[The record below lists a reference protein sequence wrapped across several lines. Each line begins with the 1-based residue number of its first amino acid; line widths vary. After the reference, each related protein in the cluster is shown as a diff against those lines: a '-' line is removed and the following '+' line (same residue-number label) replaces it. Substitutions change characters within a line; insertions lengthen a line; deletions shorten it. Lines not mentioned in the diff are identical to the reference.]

1 MIEYATAVSKGVALI
16 GLRIAQRVRC
26 MASEATKNDLT
37 PMKTVS
43 MEGSTISETSLQ
55 SPQSILNM
63 PAVSSPLCSQYSM
76 IPASLPLLPQG
87 CSHGGVHHFSYSGMF
102 NGDPA
107 PAAFTMSAGFNGPP
121 LMVSSSCSLPPDLE
135 RQSSTPNQ
143 VIASSPSDCTSHQS
157 TPSTRKSFASP
168 DVNFIIIIQ

>member
-1 MIEYATAVSKGVALI
+1 
-16 GLRIAQRVRC
+16 
-26 MASEATKNDLT
+26 MASEDSKNDLT
-37 PMKTVS
+37 AMKYVI

-76 IPASLPLLPQG
+76 IPTSLPLLPQG
-87 CSHGGVHHFSYSGMF
+87 CSHGGVHHFPGVF
-102 NGDPA
+102 NGDPTQ
-107 PAAFTMSAGFNGPP
+107 AAFTMPAGFTGQP
-121 LMVSSSCSLPPDLE
+121 LIAPSSCSMPPDLE

-157 TPSTRKSFASP
+157 TPSTRKSA
-168 DVNFIIIIQ
+168 VRMLILLYTITC

>member
-1 MIEYATAVSKGVALI
+1 MPLRSKKGVTLI
-16 GLRIAQRVRC
+16 DLYHHIHC
-26 MASEATKNDLT
+26 MASEESKNDLSA
-37 PMKTVS
+37 MKSVS

-63 PAVSSPLCSQYSM
+63 PAVSSPLSSQYSM

-87 CSHGGVHHFSYSGMF
+87 CSHGGMHHFSYSGVF
-102 NGDPA
+102 NGDPTP
-107 PAAFTMSAGFNGPP
+107 PAAFTMSAGFTGQP
-121 LMVSSSCSLPPDLE
+121 LMAASSCSMPPDVE

-157 TPSTRKSFASP
+157 TPSTRKFCKCGC
-168 DVNFIIIIQ
+168 

>member
-1 MIEYATAVSKGVALI
+1 MCNCGQQEGVALI
-16 GLRIAQRVRC
+16 DLHRRSSVRYT
-26 MASEATKNDLT
+26 ASEDSKNDLSA
-37 PMKTVS
+37 MKSVS

-87 CSHGGVHHFSYSGMF
+87 CSHGGVHHFSYSGVF

-107 PAAFTMSAGFNGPP
+107 PAAFTMSAGFTGQP
-121 LMVSSSCSLPPDLE
+121 LMAPGSCSMPPDLE

-157 TPSTRKSFASP
+157 TPSTRKYLQ
-168 DVNFIIIIQ
+168 VRMLILLYTITY